1 MEPWRATS
9 CGSVCS
15 AWVGGLDRTATQ
27 WREAPRTSRPFFF
40 MRERDDDA
48 DTPPAPEEFAGD
60 RAHESVG
67 GIAVAAKQLVATP
80 PFRNRATKF
89 VSNPRLI
96 RVKIVSWALSLSLSR
111 DILVLPD

>member
-1 MEPWRATS
+1 MALFVAR
-9 CGSVCS
+9 G
-15 AWVGGLDRTATQ
+15 WVDWTGL
-27 WREAPRTSRPFFF
+27 PRSGERPPVQVDHFFF